1 MVTLRISCGTGHN
14 TLSSLQLVP
23 VTRIDNKFSQVTK
36 RDSGDIRETDMSHSV
51 VDDSEVVF
59 DHQEESAGFM
69 EREGSLQNRSEK
81 ESWLAVTEP
90 YRGARPRIRDFDR
103 PVEEE
108 LGATAGEVEDSGDLP
123 TMLLEETVGRLQ
135 RDLEELQLENR
146 FLKTPRTVRP
156 VPLVR
161 QAALTSIYRFL
172 RRLSC
177 RTAGVTQLLHC
188 SCHIFRVMR

>member
-36 RDSGDIRETDMSHSV
+36 RDSCDIRETEMSHSV

-59 DHQEESAGFM
+59 GHQEESAGIM
-69 EREGSLQNRSEK
+69 ERGGSLQNRSEK
-81 ESWLAVTEP
+81 ESWLAATEP

-123 TMLLEETVGRLQ
+123 TMVLEETVGRLQ

-161 QAALTSIYRFL
+161 R
-172 RRLSC
+172 RRLQRQKC
-177 RTAGVTQLLHC
+177 PGLTD
-188 SCHIFRVMR
+188 